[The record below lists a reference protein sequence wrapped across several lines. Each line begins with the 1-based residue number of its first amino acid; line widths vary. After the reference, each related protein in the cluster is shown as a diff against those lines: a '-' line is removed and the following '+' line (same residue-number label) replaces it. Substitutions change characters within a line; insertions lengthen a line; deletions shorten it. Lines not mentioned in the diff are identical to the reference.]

1 MYYEMEWCE
10 EKVNRFQRVFQAR
23 DIPALWRAVNYMNME
38 RKEKKFPLMKNI
50 QITVLDEYSGDYSVI
65 TGSYIKDLLL
75 DKYLDGT
82 IRHNQ
87 PLRGI

>member
-38 RKEKKFPLMKNI
+38 RKEKKFPLMKI
-50 QITVLDEYSGDYSVI
+50 GRAHV
-65 TGSYIKDLLL
+65 
-75 DKYLDGT
+75 
-82 IRHNQ
+82 
-87 PLRGI
+87 

>member
-1 MYYEMEWCE
+1 MYYEMEWYE
-10 EKVNRFQRVFQAR
+10 EKTNRFQRVFQAK
-23 DIPALWRAVNYMNME
+23 DVPALWRAVHYMNME
-38 RKEKKFPLMKNI
+38 RKERKLPLMKRI
-50 QITVLDEYSGDYSVI
+50 QITILDKYSGDYSVI

>member
-38 RKEKKFPLMKNI
+38 RKEKTDKTMNRIL
-50 QITVLDEYSGDYSVI
+50 ITVLDEYSGDYSVI
-65 TGSYIKDLLL
+65 TGSYMKDLLL
-75 DKYLDGT
+75 DRYLV
-82 IRHNQ
+82 NE
-87 PLRGI
+87 L

>member
-10 EKVNRFQRVFQAR
+10 EEVNRFQRVFQAR

-65 TGSYIKDLLL
+65 TGSYMKDLLL
-75 DKYLDGT
+75 DRYLAKE
-82 IRHNQ
+82 
-87 PLRGI
+87 L